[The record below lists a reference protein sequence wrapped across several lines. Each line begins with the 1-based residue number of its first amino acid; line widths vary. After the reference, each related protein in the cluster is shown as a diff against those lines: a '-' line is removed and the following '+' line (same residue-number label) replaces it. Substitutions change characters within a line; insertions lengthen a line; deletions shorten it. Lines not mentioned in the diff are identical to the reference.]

1 MFLCHIKAHHSVCA
15 NNGKLDI
22 KLLHEYIKGGSGKER
37 KSINQHGTE

>member
-22 KLLHEYIKGGSGKER
+22 KLLHEYIKGEVEKRE
-37 KSINQHGTE
+37 KV